1 MKRLA
6 DASDDEVVSTV
17 DVSRRGPGALGDP
30 ETLSPRLRR
39 RRAFTLVLMTLV
51 LPGSAQLV
59 AGRRGLGRVAL
70 RIWAALLGAGI
81 LVGLLFLVS
90 RSAVFGL
97 FGRSW
102 FLTIVQWT
110 LFGLAALWAVL
121 FLDAWRLG
129 RPSGLVITTR
139 RWLTGL
145 TAVLMLLSPGSLV
158 YAATTVGAGRDA
170 LDALFQG
177 KHAVDPTAGRFNV
190 LLLGGDSG
198 KDRVGT
204 RPDSIQLVSVDAQ
217 TGRAVTFGFSRDTE
231 NINFRPG
238 SVMHR
243 LMPEGWNC
251 GDECLLNGLYTWA
264 EDHKAQFPA
273 GTTNPGVLATE
284 EAVEALSGLDVHYY
298 VLVDLLGFRGMVD
311 ALGGLDITVQKR
323 TPIGGGTSRISGWIE
338 PGRQHLNGYQALWYS
353 RSRQGSTNYER
364 MSRQRCVMTAMV
376 QQVNPRSVVMRF
388 QDIAAASAGVLQTDL
403 PQSELGYFADLALK
417 TRSQKIKSVNF
428 VPPLIK
434 PWDYDPRVITST
446 VGKTIAAS
454 EGASAT
460 TAAAKPPVTTTRAPR
475 ARTSPATP
483 GSSRAAAAAQPSTA
497 PVADTADLGQVCSAG

>member
-145 TAVLMLLSPGSLV
+145 TAALMLLSPGSLV

-364 MSRQRCVMTAMV
+364 MARQRCVMTAMV

-483 GSSRAAAAAQPSTA
+483 GSSRAAAAQPSTA

>member
-1 MKRLA
+1 
-6 DASDDEVVSTV
+6 
-17 DVSRRGPGALGDP
+17 
-30 ETLSPRLRR
+30 
-39 RRAFTLVLMTLV
+39 
-51 LPGSAQLV
+51 
-59 AGRRGLGRVAL
+59 
-70 RIWAALLGAGI
+70 
-81 LVGLLFLVS
+81 
-90 RSAVFGL
+90 
-97 FGRSW
+97 
-102 FLTIVQWT
+102 
-110 LFGLAALWAVL
+110 
-121 FLDAWRLG
+121 
-129 RPSGLVITTR
+129 
-139 RWLTGL
+139 
-145 TAVLMLLSPGSLV
+145 
-158 YAATTVGAGRDA
+158 
-170 LDALFQG
+170 
-177 KHAVDPTAGRFNV
+177 
-190 LLLGGDSG
+190 
-198 KDRVGT
+198 
-204 RPDSIQLVSVDAQ
+204 
-217 TGRAVTFGFSRDTE
+217 
-231 NINFRPG
+231 
-238 SVMHR
+238 
-243 LMPEGWNC
+243 MPEGWNC

-364 MSRQRCVMTAMV
+364 MARQRCVMTAMV

-475 ARTSPATP
+475 ARTTPATP
-483 GSSRAAAAAQPSTA
+483 GSSKAAAAQPSTA
-497 PVADTADLGQVCSAG
+497 PLADTADLGQVCSAG

>member
-17 DVSRRGPGALGDP
+17 DVSRRGSGGLGDP
-30 ETLSPRLRR
+30 EVLSPRLRR

-102 FLTIVQWT
+102 FLTIVQWG
-110 LFGLAALWAVL
+110 LFGVAALWAVL

-158 YAATTVGAGRDA
+158 YAANTVGAGRDA

-177 KHAVDPTAGRFNV
+177 KHAVEPTAGRFNV

-364 MSRQRCVMTAMV
+364 MARQRCVMTAMV

-497 PVADTADLGQVCSAG
+497 LVADTADLGQVCSAG